1 MQMANFNRTYRPFPW
16 VLSLVTKKRVPTPRA
31 SSRSAESRCPSLEDF
46 PPLPPIGER
55 LAHLNPSHELLD
67 YYRRKIADFDEEHEE
82 LVKRLEKYKQTY
94 DEQHQLQWEVR
105 HLEEEIAELQK
116 ALSDMQVYL
125 FQEKEQVLRLYAEND
140 RLKLRELEDRKKIQQ
155 LLAILGADEG
165 EITYFHKEPP
175 HKVTV
180 LQRPPETHEQ
190 DDVSSTGTE
199 KSASKAA
206 AKVEKLRSSD
216 RDQKDDDTLLLQVKA
231 LQAQIEEQT
240 RLTKEQ
246 VESLLEDRR
255 IQMEEAEVRHQKDQ
269 DKIKAIT
276 EKLHKTQ
283 NLLYESTRD
292 FLQLKCDARANEK
305 AWMAEKDSLLRKLG
319 KDLDQLAFSTESG
332 QKKQTELKKMLQ
344 GSDGGSKCPSKEIK
358 LLQDKLVQEKHLSHM
373 YREQCVSL
381 EGEVA
386 RMREERDAGKELFQE
401 RSEKMGKR
409 LKLMTQRCE
418 ALEKRRNLEVEG
430 FKNDI
435 RQLQQKLK
443 DVEKKIYKVAM
454 NLAPDDQDLA
464 ILREIRQ
471 GNKLTRK
478 IQGELKD
485 LKTKIYILE
494 DELRHC

>member
-1 MQMANFNRTYRPFPW
+1 
-16 VLSLVTKKRVPTPRA
+16 PRA
-31 SSRSAESRCPSLEDF
+31 SSRSAESRCPSQEDF
-46 PPLPPIGER
+46 PPLPSIGEC

-67 YYRRKIADFDEEHEE
+67 YYRKKIADFDEEHEE
-82 LVKRLEKYKQTY
+82 LVKRLERYKQTY

-125 FQEKEQVLRLYAEND
+125 FQEKEQVLRLHSEND

-155 LLAILGADEG
+155 LLAILGADDG

-175 HKVTV
+175 HKAI
-180 LQRPPETHEQ
+180 
-190 DDVSSTGTE
+190 SSIGTE

-206 AKVEKLRSSD
+206 AKVEKLRSSG
-216 RDQKDDDTLLLQVKA
+216 RDQKDDNTLLLQVKA

-292 FLQLKCDARANEK
+292 FLQLKFDARANEK
-305 AWMAEKDSLLRKLG
+305 AWMAEKDSLLRKLS

-344 GSDGGSKCPSKEIK
+344 GSDGAPKSHSKEIK

-386 RMREERDAGKELFQE
+386 RIREERDAGKELFQE

-435 RQLQQKLK
+435 KQLQQKLK

>member
-1 MQMANFNRTYRPFPW
+1 
-16 VLSLVTKKRVPTPRA
+16 LSRVPTPRA
-31 SSRSAESRCPSLEDF
+31 SSRSESRCPSQEDF
-46 PPLPPIGER
+46 PPLPSVRER
-55 LAHLNPSHELLD
+55 LAHLNPSHELLE
-67 YYRRKIADFDEEHEE
+67 YYRKKIADFDEEHEE

-105 HLEEEIAELQK
+105 YLEEEIAELQK

-125 FQEKEQVLRLYAEND
+125 FQEKEQVLRLYSEND

-155 LLAILGADEG
+155 LLALLGADEA
-165 EITYFHKEPP
+165 EVTYFHKEPP
-175 HKVTV
+175 HKA
-180 LQRPPETHEQ
+180 
-190 DDVSSTGTE
+190 SSIFLLISSLDFNMSICTE
-199 KSASKAA
+199 KSTSKPP
-206 AKVEKLRSSD
+206 AKEEKSRSSE
-216 RDQKDDDTLLLQVKA
+216 RYQRDDDTLVLQVKA

-246 VESLLEDRR
+246 VEALLEDRR
-255 IQMEEAEVRHQKDQ
+255 IQMEEAEVRHRRDQ
-269 DKIKAIT
+269 DKIKDIT

-292 FLQLKCDARANEK
+292 FLQLKFDARASEK

-319 KDLDQLAFSTESG
+319 KDLDHLVFSTDSG
-332 QKKQTELKKMLQ
+332 QKKQRELKKMLQ
-344 GSDGGSKCPSKEIK
+344 ENDGASKLHSREIK

-386 RMREERDAGKELFQE
+386 RIREERDAGKELFKE
-401 RSEKMGKR
+401 RSDKMGKR

-418 ALEKRRNLEVEG
+418 ALEKRRSMEVEG
-430 FKNDI
+430 FKNEI
-435 RQLQQKLK
+435 KQLQQNLK
-443 DVEKKIYKVAM
+443 DVEKKIYKVAL
-454 NLAPDDQDLA
+454 NLGPDQDLA
-464 ILREIRQ
+464 ILREVRQ

-485 LKTKIYILE
+485 LKAKIYTLE

>member
-1 MQMANFNRTYRPFPW
+1 MDSPALRRAVMSAAERAAGSPRCP
-16 VLSLVTKKRVPTPRA
+16 RVPTPRA
-31 SSRSAESRCPSLEDF
+31 SSRSAESQCPSQEDF
-46 PPLPPIGER
+46 PPLPSIGER

-67 YYRRKIADFDEEHEE
+67 YYRKKIADFDEEHEE

-105 HLEEEIAELQK
+105 HLEEEVAELQK

-125 FQEKEQVLRLYAEND
+125 FQEKEQVLRLYSEND

-180 LQRPPETHEQ
+180 LQRPPETQEQ

-206 AKVEKLRSSD
+206 AKVEKLRSSQ
-216 RDQKDDDTLLLQVKA
+216 RDQKDNDTLLLQVKA

-292 FLQLKCDARANEK
+292 FLQLKFDARANEK
-305 AWMAEKDSLLRKLG
+305 AWMAEKDSLLRKLS

-344 GSDGGSKCPSKEIK
+344 GSDGASKSHSKEIK
-358 LLQDKLVQEKHLSHM
+358 
-373 YREQCVSL
+373 
-381 EGEVA
+381 
-386 RMREERDAGKELFQE
+386 E

-435 RQLQQKLK
+435 KQLQQKLK
-443 DVEKKIYKVAM
+443 DVEKKIYKVAL

-464 ILREIRQ
+464 ILHEIRQ